1 MSSTSTD
8 DNELARYL
16 ASYIF
21 DCFCGPGRE
30 DICVNREMLEEAI
43 KEFYDSYK

>member
-1 MSSTSTD
+1 MSSNLTD
-8 DNELARYL
+8 DNEQARYL

-21 DCFCGPGRE
+21 ECFVAPGHE
-30 DICVNREMLEEAI
+30 DICVTREMLEEAI